1 MTLLLVLWTIALV
14 VALGSAWAVRR
25 RYATVAWNRE
35 LDQAFGVSARRE
47 LPLHRTL

>member
-1 MTLLLVLWTIALV
+1 MTLLLVLCALV